1 LPICIDP
8 KEENHCDVL
17 QQTMLVAK
25 HKRAQLEQQYVSL
38 MAHYVDVAQ
47 ALQHATQNQRESVG
61 FLQAAVDQ
69 KARAMFWMR
78 AKTPPP

>member
-1 LPICIDP
+1 
-8 KEENHCDVL
+8 
-17 QQTMLVAK
+17 
-25 HKRAQLEQQYVSL
+25 

-78 AKTPPP
+78 AKTPLP